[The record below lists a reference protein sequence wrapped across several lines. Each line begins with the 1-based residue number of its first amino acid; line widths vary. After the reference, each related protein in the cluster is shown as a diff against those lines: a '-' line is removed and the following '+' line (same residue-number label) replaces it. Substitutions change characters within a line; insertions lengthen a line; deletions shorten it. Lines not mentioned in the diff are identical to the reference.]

1 MDNNV
6 REHEARVS
14 AGLSLFNEHLSGTW
28 SSEYILSVTSA
39 FKSTG
44 TTLATVQNYIGSLAW
59 SPANTF
65 TVFAPKSV
73 EIETI

>member
-44 TTLATVQNYIGSLAW
+44 HDLGNCTKLYRVPGLEPGKHFYSFCTEKCGN
-59 SPANTF
+59 
-65 TVFAPKSV
+65 
-73 EIETI
+73 